1 MDSEVSSKTANR
13 RGPFIGRPLPRF
25 EDLRLVRG
33 AGRYTDDLWIAGQA
47 FAVFVRAPHAHAR
60 IVSIDASAARDRPGV
75 LAVLSGADYAAD
87 GHLGMSHHPN
97 PNDAHNI
104 KVPTFTPTPEHKV
117 LDQLHLP
124 LAADAVRHVG
134 EAVAVVVAET
144 LAAARDAAEAVEV
157 EYDVLPAV
165 TDVEEALAPG
175 APVLWPDA
183 PGNLAL
189 DNAFGDRAA
198 VEAALAGAHLVVEQ
212 TVRSQRTVSA
222 FMEPRAALGSYDTA
236 AEQYTL
242 ISGCQGVH
250 RLRAPLAGC
259 LNVPPE
265 RVRVICPDVG
275 GAFGSRFNIY
285 PEQVVVVWAARRLGR
300 PVKWT
305 GDRHEAF
312 LTDYTARDVVT
323 KARLGFDRE
332 GRMLALAL
340 ELTGNTGAHT
350 VSYVPLSNGYRVAP
364 TVYDV
369 PIAWVRTRAAMTNTV
384 PTAPFRGAGRP
395 EATAVMERLLDI
407 AAKRLQIDRV
417 ELRRRNLIPHDK
429 FPHRTATGLNYDSG
443 DFAGNLA
450 RVLEMADWD
459 GFPKRRAAAR
469 KRGRLRGIGV
479 VNYVET
485 PVGMPHER
493 VVVNVSPERV
503 DLLVGTQ
510 SSGQGHETSFR
521 QVMADQLGV
530 TPEAIN
536 FVGGD
541 SAMLASGGGTHSD
554 RSMRLAGAL
563 MVTTSQTV
571 IDKARRIAAVMLD
584 VAESD
589 ISFADGLFMAPNSNR
604 RLTLFDIAGA
614 IGALPSLPDDLR
626 ELRAEA
632 TFTGRIPAYPT
643 GAAVC
648 EAEVDPDTGTV
659 ELCSYTSIDDGGQ
672 AINPLILH
680 GQVHGGVA
688 QGLGQAMM
696 EATVYEPDSGQLLS
710 ASFLD
715 YGMPRADHF
724 PHMEVDLT
732 EDPTTGNVLRVKGGG
747 EAGITPSSAVLMNAV
762 VDALSELG
770 IEHMDMPATPQ
781 RVWSAICAVQN
792 GSQERPDAERRTIA
806 PDKPA
811 GTKKPAR
818 KSKPQSKSKRR

>member
-1 MDSEVSSKTANR
+1 MPPTA
-13 RGPFIGRPLPRF
+13 
-25 EDLRLVRG
+25 
-33 AGRYTDDLWIAGQA
+33 T
-47 FAVFVRAPHAHAR
+47 
-60 IVSIDASAARDRPGV
+60 SACRTIPIPTTRNNV
-75 LAVLSGADYAAD
+75 KL
-87 GHLGMSHHPN
+87 
-97 PNDAHNI
+97 
-104 KVPTFTPTPEHKV
+104 PTFTPTPEHKI
-117 LDQLHLP
+117 LDQLQLP
-124 LAADAVRHVG
+124 LAIDAVRYVG

-144 LAAARDAAEAVEV
+144 LPAARDAAEAVAV
-157 EYDVLPAV
+157 EYDALPAV

-198 VEAALAGAHLVVEQ
+198 VEAAMAGAHLVVEQ

-222 FMEPRAALGSYDTA
+222 FMEPRAALGSYDKA
-236 AEQYTL
+236 AEQYIL

-285 PEQVVVVWAARRLGR
+285 PEQVAVVWAAKRLGR
-300 PVKWT
+300 AVKWT

-340 ELTGNTGAHT
+340 ELTANTGAHT

-450 RVLEMADWD
+450 RVLDMADWD

-469 KRGRLRGIGV
+469 KRGRLRGIGI

-493 VVVNVSPERV
+493 VAVKVIARARRPLGGNAIERAGPRDQLPPGDGGSARRHARGDQLPRRRQRHARLGRRHPFRSLHAARGRADGDDVADGDRQGAPDRGGHARRRRERHRVHRRPVHRAQQQPAADAVRHCRRHRLVCRRCRTICASCARRRPSPGAFRPIRPAPRCARPRSIRRPER
-503 DLLVGTQ
+503 
-510 SSGQGHETSFR
+510 SSC
-521 QVMADQLGV
+521 AA
-530 TPEAIN
+530 TP
-536 FVGGD
+536 
-541 SAMLASGGGTHSD
+541 
-554 RSMRLAGAL
+554 RS
-563 MVTTSQTV
+563 TTAARPSIRSSCTARCTAAWRTEW
-571 IDKARRIAAVMLD
+571 ARR
-584 VAESD
+584 
-589 ISFADGLFMAPNSNR
+589 
-604 RLTLFDIAGA
+604 
-614 IGALPSLPDDLR
+614 
-626 ELRAEA
+626 
-632 TFTGRIPAYPT
+632 
-643 GAAVC
+643 
-648 EAEVDPDTGTV
+648 
-659 ELCSYTSIDDGGQ
+659 
-672 AINPLILH
+672 
-680 GQVHGGVA
+680 
-688 QGLGQAMM
+688 
-696 EATVYEPDSGQLLS
+696 
-710 ASFLD
+710 
-715 YGMPRADHF
+715 
-724 PHMEVDLT
+724 
-732 EDPTTGNVLRVKGGG
+732 
-747 EAGITPSSAVLMNAV
+747 
-762 VDALSELG
+762 
-770 IEHMDMPATPQ
+770 
-781 RVWSAICAVQN
+781 
-792 GSQERPDAERRTIA
+792 
-806 PDKPA
+806 
-811 GTKKPAR
+811 
-818 KSKPQSKSKRR
+818 

>member
-1 MDSEVSSKTANR
+1 M
-13 RGPFIGRPLPRF
+13 PRF

-33 AGRYTDDLWIAGQA
+33 AGRYTDDVSVEGQA
-47 FAVFVRAPHAHAR
+47 FAVFVRTPHAHAR
-60 IVSIDASAARDRPGV
+60 IVSIDVSAARRRPGV
-75 LAVLSGADYAAD
+75 LAVLTGADYAAD
-87 GHLGMSHHPN
+87 GHIGMAHHPN
-97 PNDAHNI
+97 PADAHNV
-104 KVPTFTPTPEHKV
+104 KVPTFAPTPEHKI
-117 LDQLHLP
+117 LDQLQLP
-124 LAADAVRHVG
+124 LATDAVRYVG

-144 LAAARDAAEAVEV
+144 LPAARDAAEAVEV

-198 VEAALAGAHLVVEQ
+198 VETAMAGAHLVVEQ

-222 FMEPRAALGSYDTA
+222 FMEPRAALGSYDKA
-236 AEQYTL
+236 AEQYVL

-285 PEQVVVVWAARRLGR
+285 PEQVAVVWAAKRLGR
-300 PVKWT
+300 AVKWT

-323 KARLGFDRE
+323 KARLGLDRE

-407 AAKRLQIDRV
+407 AARRLQIDRV

-469 KRGRLRGIGV
+469 KRGRLRGIGI

-493 VVVNVSPERV
+493 VAVKVSPERV

-536 FVGGD
+536 FLGGD

-571 IDKARRIAAVMLD
+571 IGKARRIAAVMLD

-589 ISFADGLFMAPNSNR
+589 IAFTDGLFVAPNSNR

-614 IGALPSLPDDLR
+614 IGSLPSLPNDLR

-648 EAEVDPDTGTV
+648 EAEVDPETGTI
-659 ELCSYTSIDDGGQ
+659 ELCRYTSIDDGGQ

-688 QGLGQAMM
+688 HGVGQAMM
-696 EATVYEPDSGQLLS
+696 EATVYEPGSGQLLS
-710 ASFLD
+710 GSFLD
-715 YGMPRADHF
+715 YGMPRADNF

-732 EDPTTGNVLRVKGGG
+732 EDPTTGNALRVKGGG

-781 RVWSAICAVQN
+781 RVWNVIRAAQN
-792 GSQERPDAERRTIA
+792 GAQRRPEAEPRAIA
-806 PDKPA
+806 PGKPA
-811 GTKKPAR
+811 GAKKPAR
-818 KSKPQSKSKRR
+818 KSKRQSKVRRG

>member
-1 MDSEVSSKTANR
+1 MDSSASGKTAPP
-13 RGPFIGRPLPRF
+13 RGPFIGRPMPRF

-47 FAVFVRAPHAHAR
+47 VAVFVRAPHAHAR
-60 IVSIDASAARDRPGV
+60 IVSIDVSAARGRPGV
-75 LAVLSGADYAAD
+75 LAVLTGADYAAD
-87 GHLGMSHHPN
+87 GHIGMSHHPN

-104 KVPTFTPTPEHKV
+104 KVPTFTPTPEHKI
-117 LDQLHLP
+117 LDQLQLP
-124 LAADAVRHVG
+124 LATDAVRYVG

-144 LAAARDAAEAVEV
+144 LPAARDAAEAVAV
-157 EYDVLPAV
+157 EYDALPAV

-198 VEAALAGAHLVVEQ
+198 VEAAMAGAHLVVEQ

-222 FMEPRAALGSYDTA
+222 FMEPRAALGSYDKA

-285 PEQVVVVWAARRLGR
+285 PEQVAVVWAAKRLGR
-300 PVKWT
+300 AVKWT

-340 ELTGNTGAHT
+340 ELTANTGAHT

-369 PIAWVRTRAAMTNTV
+369 PIAWVRTRAVMTNTV

-417 ELRRRNLIPHDK
+417 ELRRRNLIRHDK

-450 RVLEMADWD
+450 RVLDMADWD

-493 VVVNVSPERV
+493 VAVKVSPESV

-536 FVGGD
+536 FMGGD

-571 IDKARRIAAVMLD
+571 IGKARRIAAVMLD

-589 ISFADGLFMAPNSNR
+589 IAFTDGLFMAPNSNR

-614 IGALPSLPDDLR
+614 IGGLPSLPSDLR

-648 EAEVDPDTGTV
+648 EAEVDPETGTI
-659 ELCSYTSIDDGGQ
+659 ELCRYTSIDDGGQ

-688 QGLGQAMM
+688 HGVGQAMM
-696 EATVYEPDSGQLLS
+696 EATVYEPGSGQLLS

-732 EDPTTGNVLRVKGGG
+732 EDPTTGNALRVKGGG

-781 RVWSAICAVQN
+781 RVWNVIRAAQN
-792 GSQERPDAERRTIA
+792 GAQAHSDTDHRKIA
-806 PDKPA
+806 PGKPA
-811 GTKKPAR
+811 GANKPVR
-818 KSKPQSKSKRR
+818 KSKPKRR

>member
-1 MDSEVSSKTANR
+1 M
-13 RGPFIGRPLPRF
+13 PRF

-33 AGRYTDDLWIAGQA
+33 AGRYTDDVSVEGQA
-47 FAVFVRAPHAHAR
+47 VAVFVRAPHAHAR
-60 IVSIDASAARDRPGV
+60 IVSIDVSAARGRPGV
-75 LAVLSGADYAAD
+75 LAVLTGADYAAD
-87 GHLGMSHHPN
+87 GHVGMSHHPN
-97 PNDAHNI
+97 PNDANNV
-104 KVPTFTPTPEHKV
+104 KLPTFTPTPEHKI
-117 LDQLHLP
+117 LDQLQLP
-124 LAADAVRHVG
+124 LATDAVRYVG

-144 LAAARDAAEAVEV
+144 LPAARDAAEAVAV
-157 EYDVLPAV
+157 EYDALPAV

-198 VEAALAGAHLVVEQ
+198 VEAALADAHLVVEQ

-222 FMEPRAALGSYDTA
+222 FMEPRAALGSYDKA

-285 PEQVVVVWAARRLGR
+285 PEQVVVVWAAKRLGR
-300 PVKWT
+300 AVKWT

-450 RVLEMADWD
+450 RVLDMADWN

-469 KRGRLRGIGV
+469 KRGRLRGIGI

-493 VVVNVSPERV
+493 VAVKVSPERV
-503 DLLVGTQ
+503 DLSVGTQ

-536 FVGGD
+536 FLGGD

-571 IDKARRIAAVMLD
+571 IGKARRIAAVMLD

-589 ISFADGLFMAPNSNR
+589 IAFTDGLFIAPNSNR

-614 IGALPSLPDDLR
+614 IGSLPSLPNDLR

-648 EAEVDPDTGTV
+648 EAEVDPETGTI
-659 ELCSYTSIDDGGQ
+659 ELCRYTSIDDGGQ

-688 QGLGQAMM
+688 HGVGQAMM
-696 EATVYEPDSGQLLS
+696 EATVYEPGSGQLLS
-710 ASFLD
+710 CQLSRLRHAARGSLSAH
-715 YGMPRADHF
+715 GGRPHRRPDH
-724 PHMEVDLT
+724 
-732 EDPTTGNVLRVKGGG
+732 G
-747 EAGITPSSAVLMNAV
+747 
-762 VDALSELG
+762 
-770 IEHMDMPATPQ
+770 Q
-781 RVWSAICAVQN
+781 RVARQGRRRGRHHAELRGADECRGRCALRARHRAHGHAGDAATGV
-792 GSQERPDAERRTIA
+792 ERHPCRAEWRARA
-806 PDKPA
+806 P
-811 GTKKPAR
+811 
-818 KSKPQSKSKRR
+818 